1 MNIINVNG
9 KDYYTQ
15 QAKKQL
21 ITTSTFV
28 KIEMVIY
35 FKKTGERVK
44 LYDKELVD
52 KYHKNSKNKKEKIYI
67 SKFAKDNHL
76 KVLKDYTIFN
86 MSATD
91 IAKKYKITR
100 QRVYQILDK
109 HIDPVKKDLTINE

>member
-9 KDYYTQ
+9 KEYYTQ
-15 QAKKQL
+15 QEKRQL

-44 LYDKELVD
+44 LYDKEVVD
-52 KYHKNSKNKKEKIYI
+52 KYHKNSRSKKKDIYI
-67 SKFAKDNHL
+67 SKFANDNHL

-86 MSATD
+86 MSVKD
-91 IAKKYKITR
+91 IAKKYKISK
-100 QRVYQILDK
+100 QRVHQILDK

>member
-9 KDYYTQ
+9 KEYYTQ
-15 QAKKQL
+15 QAKRQL

-44 LYDKELVD
+44 LYDKEIVD
-52 KYHKNSKNKKEKIYI
+52 KYHKNSRSKKKDIYI
-67 SKFAKDNHL
+67 SKFANDNHL

-86 MSATD
+86 MSASD

-109 HIDPVKKDLTINE
+109 HIDPVKKDLTIKE

>member
-9 KDYYTQ
+9 KEYYTQ
-15 QAKKQL
+15 QAKRQL
-21 ITTSTFV
+21 ITSSTFV

-44 LYDKELVD
+44 LYDKEVVD
-52 KYHKNSKNKKEKIYI
+52 KYHKNSRGKKKDIYI
-67 SKFAKDNHL
+67 SKFANDNHL
-76 KVLKDYTIFN
+76 KILKDYTIFN
-86 MSATD
+86 MKISD
-91 IAKKYKITR
+91 IAKKYKLSR